1 MMPGEPANVILCPSC
16 GAENIEGADT
26 CERCLSDLS
35 SIDVPEGAQVLK
47 ESDLSLPIGAVRWS
61 KAFLVQATATVREA
75 VQLMQRERAGAV
87 VVMNGLSIAGIFT
100 DRDVLR
106 KVAPDPSVLDRP
118 VSDVMTPDPV
128 VLREDD
134 MMAYALNK
142 MGVGGFRHI
151 PIVRGDTVIGML
163 TGRDVLNWVM
173 GRYFD

>member
-1 MMPGEPANVILCPSC
+1 MSGDPSNVIVCPSC
-16 GAENIEGADT
+16 GAENIEGTDI

-35 SIDVPEGAQVLK
+35 SIDVPEAAQVLK
-47 ESDLSLPIGAVRWS
+47 ESDLTLPIAAARWS
-61 KAFLVQATATVREA
+61 KALLIQQTATVREA
-75 VQLMQRERAGAV
+75 VQLMQRDRAGAV
-87 VVMNGLSIAGIFT
+87 VVMDGLAIAGIFT

-106 KVAPDPSVLDRP
+106 KVAPEPAMLDRP

-151 PIVRGDTVIGML
+151 PIVRGDAVVGML